1 MASSY
6 MNNPDLNAARAQM
19 RAIDEGVPQARAG
32 GRPRLSL
39 DGNYGLS
46 TVRSVGT
53 SKDGTFDRVVKWAKP
68 TNPRG
73 VALSVEQPIFLGF
86 RTKNS
91 VRVAE
96 TSVKA
101 AREQLKV
108 VEQNV
113 LLDTVRAFMGVI
125 RAQVVVNLTAQN
137 VQFLREQVKAA
148 QDRLSVGE
156 GTRTDVAQT
165 EARLSQG
172 LFAYAQAVADLS
184 QAIAVYVQVVGNKP
198 DRLGDVNGVDKYLPA
213 TLDAGL
219 EVALTTHP
227 SIVAGLYNIDVA
239 SWNVRVR
246 EGALKPTVTLQGSV
260 GHRNAGTRAPDDWT
274 DTASITGRLTMPLYQ
289 GGEIA
294 AAVRELKETL
304 GQRRIELDV
313 TRAEVRQFLTSAWAI
328 LDATKAQIRAA
339 AAQVAAQQ
347 LVLSGVIEER
357 RVGQRT
363 TLDVLDAQQDLL
375 TAQVEQVRAQHDRVV
390 AAYSLLAAY
399 GRLNAEVLGLPV
411 QIYDPTEHYYEVKD
425 KWLGLRTPD
434 GR

>member
-19 RAIDEGVPQARAG
+19 RAIDEGVPQAKSSR
-32 GRPRLSL
+32 RPTVSL
-39 DGNYGLS
+39 TGDFGYTTTRSGSSPSWS
-46 TVRSVGT
+46 TAS
-53 SKDGTFDRVVKWAKP
+53 
-68 TNPRG
+68 NPRG
-73 VALSVEQPIFLGF
+73 VELSIEQPIFLGF

-96 TSVKA
+96 MSVKA

-108 VEQNV
+108 VEQNI

-125 RAQVVVNLTAQN
+125 RAQVIVNLTAQN
-137 VQFLREQVKAA
+137 VEFLREQVKAA

-165 EARLSQG
+165 DARLSAG
-172 LFAYAQAVADLS
+172 MSDYAQAVADLN
-184 QAIAVYVQVVGNKP
+184 QAIAVYVQVVGKTP
-198 DRLGDVNGVDKYLPA
+198 DRLGDVNGIDGYLPR
-213 TLDAGL
+213 TLEAGL
-219 EVALTTHP
+219 ENALTSHP
-227 SIVAGLYNIDVA
+227 SIVSSLYNIDVA

-246 EGALKPTVTLQGSV
+246 EGALLPSVSVSGSLR
-260 GHRNAGTRAPDDWT
+260 HRDGVSAGLFGGTTWS
-274 DTASITGRLTMPLYQ
+274 DTAAITGQLSMPLYQ

-294 AAVRELKETL
+294 SAVRELKETL

-313 TRAEVRQFLTSAWAI
+313 SRAQIRQFVITAWGT
-328 LDATKAQIRAA
+328 LNATKAQIRAA
-339 AAQVAAQQ
+339 AAQVAAEQ

-363 TLDVLDAQQDLL
+363 TLDVLNAQQDLL
-375 TAQVEQVRAQHDRVV
+375 DARVDQVRAQHDRVV
-390 AAYSLLAAY
+390 AAYSLLAAV
-399 GRLNAEVLGLPV
+399 GRLNAEVLRLPV
-411 QIYDPTEHYYEVKD
+411 KIYDPAEHYYEVKD
-425 KWLGLRTPD
+425 KWIGLRTPD